1 VVVIASFIMSLTIAS
16 PAFRTMRYASFSPT
30 YLISGRLF
38 PSSHIVFSLC
48 LSVSLVF
55 LIEIVSMTGIV
66 SSARIDNVDV
76 VATNFIP
83 MILFGVFSVRYIE
96 LMYPEGIQQL

>member
-1 VVVIASFIMSLTIAS
+1 
-16 PAFRTMRYASFSPT
+16 
-30 YLISGRLF
+30 
-38 PSSHIVFSLC
+38 
-48 LSVSLVF
+48 
-55 LIEIVSMTGIV
+55 MTGIV

-76 VATNFIP
+76 VATNFLP